1 MASQDLE
8 GIRQRSSNVLALL
21 AQQCDSS
28 SEFELL
34 VDQALVWVEDA
45 SREGASLGTTAGR
58 LTVALA
64 DQLERLRDGLK
75 GAWLEEA
82 TELRLGLA
90 ELYAGV
96 REPLEVEL

>member
-1 MASQDLE
+1 MANKDLE
-8 GIRQRSSNVLALL
+8 GIRQRIGNVLALL

-28 SEFELL
+28 AEFASL

-45 SREGASLGTTAGR
+45 SREGANVGTTAGR

-64 DQLERLRDGLK
+64 DHLERLRTGLK
-75 GAWLEEA
+75 GAWSEES

-96 REPLEVEL
+96 REPLEVDL